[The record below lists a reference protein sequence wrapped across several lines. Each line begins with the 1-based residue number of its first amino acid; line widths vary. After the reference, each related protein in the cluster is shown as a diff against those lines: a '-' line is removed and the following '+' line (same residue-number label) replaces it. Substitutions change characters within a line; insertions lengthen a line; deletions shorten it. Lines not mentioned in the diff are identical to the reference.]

1 MAEDNPELIVRD
13 AKAWH
18 RWLKA
23 NHAKETHAWLVLA
36 RKGVTDPTSLTRA
49 EALESALIFG
59 WIDGQA
65 RSRDEYTFLQRF
77 TPRRSRSPW
86 SIVNVNFANQLIADG
101 KMQPAGLAEVER
113 AKADGRWDAAY
124 AGPATIQVP
133 DDLAAALAASPKA
146 TAMFAILTSQNR
158 FAILLRTTSAK
169 RADTRERRIVKF
181 VEMLERGE
189 TIYPQ
194 KRQLGVGE

>member
-1 MAEDNPELIVRD
+1 MAEEIPELIVRD

-18 RWLKA
+18 AWLKK

-36 RKGVTDPTSLTRA
+36 RKGVTEPTRVTRA

-65 RSRDEYTFLQRF
+65 RSRDDSTFLQRF

-86 SIVNVNFANQLIADG
+86 SIINVNAANQLIADG
-101 KMQPAGLAEVER
+101 KMEPAGLAEVER

-169 RADTRERRIVKF
+169 RADTRARRIEKF

>member
-1 MAEDNPELIVRD
+1 MADEIRELIVRD

-23 NHAKETHAWLVLA
+23 NHDSEAQAWLVLA
-36 RKGVTDPTSLTRA
+36 RKGVNEPTSITRA

-65 RSRDEYTFLQRF
+65 RKRDESTFLQRF

-86 SIVNVNFANQLIADG
+86 SLINVNAANQLIADG

-124 AGPATIQVP
+124 AGPATIEVP
-133 DDLAAALAASPKA
+133 DDLAAALAASPQA

-158 FAILLRTTSAK
+158 FSILLRTTSAK
-169 RADTRERRIVKF
+169 KPETRARRIEKF

-194 KRQLGVGE
+194 KRQLGIGE